1 MHFIRTSRHMG
12 SKSMV
17 AAPLWADKY
26 HMNSEYIMQFTEIM
40 KIIPILH

>member
-1 MHFIRTSRHMG
+1 MG

-26 HMNSEYIMQFTEIM
+26 HMNSEYIMQYTEI
-40 KIIPILH
+40 IRITHILY